1 MSLTLVRVKLVIPM
15 TNVCRYCVPEPEK
28 EALNCYTGASCD
40 NNTDIVTVQPTPML
54 VSIGS
59 VETRDSSS

>member
-1 MSLTLVRVKLVIPM
+1 MLVSR
-15 TNVCRYCVPEPEK
+15 CVPEPEK

-59 VETRDSSS
+59 VEINSDS

>member
-1 MSLTLVRVKLVIPM
+1 MICTVLYIYY
-15 TNVCRYCVPEPEK
+15 RYCVPEPEK

-40 NNTDIVTVQPTPML
+40 TNTDIVTVQPTPML

-59 VETRDSSS
+59 VFRDFRGH

>member
-1 MSLTLVRVKLVIPM
+1 MQVKLVILM
-15 TNVCRYCVPEPEK
+15 TNADVCRYCVPEPEK

-59 VETRDSSS
+59 VEQGC